1 MLARGYKFLPVNLL
15 KSEAFAFKPEDGKI
29 RMPFSALG
37 GLGDKAAEKIVSV
50 RENDEFLSIED
61 LSMKAGLSKAV
72 IEILR
77 NAGALEGMSETNQL
91 SFF

>member
-1 MLARGYKFLPVNLL
+1 MLARGYKFLPVDLF
-15 KSEAFAFKPEDGKI
+15 KSEAFAFKPENGKI

-37 GLGDKAAEKIVSV
+37 GLGDKAAEKIVAIRNS
-50 RENDEFLSIED
+50 ETFLSIED

-77 NAGALEGMSETNQL
+77 GAGALDGMSETNQL